1 MNATYSPEDNKLRL
15 YTNGRLSSEDYQK
28 VKSMG
33 FIYAPKQQLFVAP
46 MWTPSREDFLI
57 EFTGEE
63 IGDEDTS
70 LIERQEERAER
81 FENYSEKRASEA
93 DSQHEAVKSICEHIP
108 LGQPILI
115 GHHSEK
121 RARKDAER
129 IENGM
134 RKAVKLWE
142 TSEYWERRAKGAL
155 AHAKYKELPQVR
167 ARRIKR
173 IEADARRSEREKLN
187 AEKFLKLWNVE
198 NLSYE
203 KALNIANFDHV
214 TVYFTLDKYPLK
226 ENETYRY
233 EGANSVWS
241 GLEKNILTVD
251 QAKEICIPCHERTI
265 KHCERWINHFQN
277 RLLYEETM
285 LDQQGGS
292 DLLKPKERPKQLPLC
307 NYKTDFVIVE
317 NRWNPGQFDK
327 IRQIEMSSEE
337 YKKIYED
344 HKGTYIVENS
354 HRIRS
359 AMTGGYPGRER
370 VCVFLTDSKVHE
382 KPESIEA
389 KPAKMREVK
398 PYIPEP
404 VNEKAQEFKELK
416 DQLKQGIK
424 IVAAPQLFPTP
435 LELCER
441 MVGRLQKSMS

>member
-1 MNATYSPEDNKLRL
+1 M
-15 YTNGRLSSEDYQK
+15 
-28 VKSMG
+28 
-33 FIYAPKQQLFVAP
+33 
-46 MWTPSREDFLI
+46 
-57 EFTGEE
+57 
-63 IGDEDTS
+63 
-70 LIERQEERAER
+70 
-81 FENYSEKRASEA
+81 
-93 DSQHEAVKSICEHIP
+93 
-108 LGQPILI
+108 
-115 GHHSEK
+115 
-121 RARKDAER
+121 
-129 IENGM
+129 
-134 RKAVKLWE
+134 
-142 TSEYWERRAKGAL
+142 
-155 AHAKYKELPQVR
+155 
-167 ARRIKR
+167 
-173 IEADARRSEREKLN
+173 
-187 AEKFLKLWNVE
+187 WNVE

-214 TVYFTLDKYPLK
+214 RVYFTLDKYPLK

-441 MVGRLQKSMS
+441 MVELAEIEPYSKVLEPSAGTGNIVKAIINKRGVELTCVEINTELCKILKHDLSGNVINEDFLSLNGNLGTFDRIIMNPPFENGSDIKHIKHALTHLKENGVLVALCANGSRQQEQLKPLSDYWEPLPEGSFRESGTNVNVALLIIRK